1 MRCALLLMAG
11 LSVSVPGAIA
21 EPIVVQQTAPA
32 PRTVGRIPDAA
43 TAARLASEGH
53 RLSAQQVK
61 ALEVRLENTPDD
73 LPARA
78 RLLGYYFATA
88 IKVAGPEATRAARR
102 RHILWV
108 IEHHPENDI
117 ATLSEFTIDRA
128 GHALADAEGYGQART
143 LWLDQIR
150 QRKDDV
156 RVLLHAAE
164 FFKLPDKAL
173 ALTLLKQAVQL
184 APRDGNI
191 ASRLGYA
198 YAISAL
204 GITMINNNGLPMSAN
219 PSEAAGEAAKTAI
232 SDLRA
237 SSNPVVV
244 TVAGSVLSQYGAIV
258 GVLTKGA
265 INQDALAEE
274 LLVRATALSPND
286 PSLPRSLSQ
295 FYALRMLGA
304 RSPEERT
311 ALARKALAQAEM
323 VVDRTT
329 SDREAHADALN
340 AASKAAMEAAA
351 IDKARRFATDL
362 LKLVTDRRDN
372 MYGQYF
378 HDGHVVLGRVSLND
392 GDVEQAKTHLLQA
405 GGTPGGGTLTS
416 FGPNMSLAKEL
427 ADRGER
433 GTVIAYLELCRSFW
447 QGPQLNQWIQTLKNG
462 KVPNFGANL
471 TY

>member
-32 PRTVGRIPDAA
+32 PSTVGRIPDAA
-43 TAARLASEGH
+43 TAARLAREGH

-117 ATLSEFTIDRA
+117 TTLSEFTIDRA

-150 QRKDDV
+150 QRNDDV
-156 RVLLHAAE
+156 RVLLHAAA

-184 APRDGNI
+184 APRDADI
-191 ASRLGYA
+191 ASRLGYT
-198 YAISAL
+198 YAISVL
-204 GITMINNNGLPMSAN
+204 GITMINNNGLPMSAS
-219 PSEAAGEAAKTAI
+219 PAEASGEAAKTAI
-232 SDLRA
+232 NDLRA

-295 FYALRMLGA
+295 FYAFRMLAA
-304 RSPEERT
+304 RSQEERT
-311 ALARKALAQAEM
+311 ALARKSLVQAEM
-323 VVDRTT
+323 AVDRMTG
-329 SDREAHADALN
+329 DREGRGDALN
-340 AASKAAMEAAA
+340 AAAKVAMDAAA
-351 IDKARRFATDL
+351 FDKARRFATDL
-362 LKLVTDRRDN
+362 LKLVADRRDD

-378 HDGHVVLGRVSLND
+378 HDGHVVLGRVSLTD

-433 GTVIAYLELCRSFW
+433 GTVITYLELCRSFW